1 MIGSVAWI
9 TEKLL
14 QAYMHMNLEKMELN
28 CICYGV
34 QCGITDRRESYRTY
48 RGSLFALI
56 RELICS
62 FLCDVFSFQN
72 SWFDF
77 RSMEPKKALHFH
89 SFELPEVNVKIGQ
102 KWGKKR
108 GVRLPI
114 PIWCILNND
123 VRGLYL
129 VVLRPFIPDHYLGP
143 RF

>member
-77 RSMEPKKALHFH
+77 RWMELKLPHFH

-102 KWGKKR
+102 KWEKNLVFACLFR
-108 GVRLPI
+108 SGV
-114 PIWCILNND
+114 
-123 VRGLYL
+123 Y
-129 VVLRPFIPDHYLGP
+129 
-143 RF
+143 